1 MLNYIWAGLIITSL
15 VFALAS
21 DFTDLQQD
29 TYRNDEALPVTLELQ
44 ESYDPDA
51 RRIPA
56 VVRVDA
62 DTYERFYDVE
72 LPVDSAYTFEG
83 TLIQT
88 REGRQVSFGSAAQMP
103 EPLSTIRSFT
113 NDADEEEPLRGTLT
127 RFEQN
132 GRTIGTALSFNPVRF
147 VKLNAIARAAFE
159 FAETAVSIALGLIGI
174 LALWLGLLQIGEEAG
189 LIESMVRVIQPVMR
203 PLFPEIP
210 DGHPAMGMIV
220 LNLAANV
227 LGLGNAATPMGI
239 KAMEEMQELNPTKDT
254 ATNSMVMLLAINTSS
269 VQLVP
274 PTLLVAIMGLQINQL
289 IFSIILATLI
299 STIVGITAAK
309 LFARLPGYR
318 ATDPKYQSAASE

>member
-21 DFTDLQQD
+21 DFRDIQQD
-29 TYRNDEALPVTLELQ
+29 TYRNGEPLPVTVDLR
-44 ESYDPDA
+44 ESYSADK
-51 RRIPA
+51 RRIP
-56 VVRVDA
+56 VRVQI
-62 DTYERFYDVE
+62 R
-72 LPVDSAYTFEG
+72 PQTFEAFYGVDIPADSLSYSG

-88 REGRQVSFGSAAQMP
+88 QDGRQVAFGARASFP
-103 EPLSTIRSFT
+103 EPLLTIKNFT
-113 NDADEEEPLRGTLT
+113 TDEDENEPLRGTLH
-127 RFEQN
+127 RFDRTN
-132 GRTIGTALSFNPVRF
+132 GTIETTLTFNPVRF
-147 VKLNAIARAAFE
+147 VKLNAISRAAFN

-174 LALWLGLLQIGEEAG
+174 LALWLGLLKIGEDAG

-220 LNLAANV
+220 LNLAANM

-239 KAMEEMQELNPTKDT
+239 KAMEEMQELNPTDDT

-309 LFARLPGYR
+309 VLQRLPGYR
-318 ATDPKYQSAASE
+318 ASDPQERIASSK